1 MSAGAPLPERPCPLE
16 TYLEVVAGAWTPRI
30 LWCLLQGHPYRFADF
45 QRALPGISPKVLT
58 RKLRDLERH
67 HLVRRTAYPGAVPHV
82 EYALTQRAA
91 VLAPVFAAMEDAA
104 ETLFGP
110 SPAGDG
116 GA

>member
-82 EYALTQRAA
+82 EYAQRPGVTGLHGLQAADNKLTPIF
-91 VLAPVFAAMEDAA
+91 LIGF
-104 ETLFGP
+104 
-110 SPAGDG
+110 
-116 GA
+116 